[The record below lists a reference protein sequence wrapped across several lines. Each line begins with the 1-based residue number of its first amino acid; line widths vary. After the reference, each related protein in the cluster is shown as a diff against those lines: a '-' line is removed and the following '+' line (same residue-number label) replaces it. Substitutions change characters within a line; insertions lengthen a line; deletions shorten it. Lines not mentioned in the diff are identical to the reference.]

1 MGGRYFRRRLDARGR
16 KEPFPQPQPPQAT
29 SSSATLP
36 LPLTLSLSAC
46 LAENP
51 GFGIPF
57 TLFENRKAGSH
68 RFHGGKSAVS
78 TALFTSRIGT
88 PIITPALNTASTD
101 KSPAIIRDQFAA
113 IIGAYKVGSP

>member
-16 KEPFPQPQPPQAT
+16 KEPSPQPQPPQAT
-29 SSSATLP
+29 SSSAT

-51 GFGIPF
+51 GFGILLA
-57 TLFENRKAGSH
+57 LFENRKKGSH
-68 RFHGGKSAVS
+68 RFQGGKSAVS

-88 PIITPALNTASTD
+88 PITTPALNTASTD

-113 IIGAYKVGSP
+113 IIGAYKLRAP

>member
-16 KEPFPQPQPPQAT
+16 KEPSPQPQPPQAS
-29 SSSATLP
+29 SSSATFP
-36 LPLTLSLSAC
+36 HTLSFSTC

-57 TLFENRKAGSH
+57 TLFENGKTGSH
-68 RFHGGKSAVS
+68 RFQGGRSAVS

-101 KSPAIIRDQFAA
+101 KSAA